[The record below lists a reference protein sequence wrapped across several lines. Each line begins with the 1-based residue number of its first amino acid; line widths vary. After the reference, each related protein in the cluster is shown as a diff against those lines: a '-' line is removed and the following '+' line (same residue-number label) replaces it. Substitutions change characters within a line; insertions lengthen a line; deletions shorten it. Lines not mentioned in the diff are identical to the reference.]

1 MNTNIKMEAQYF
13 TNNTSFIESF
23 EQLVPIKDIEPI
35 CSKYH
40 SGRGAPPKLTCAK
53 VIIGLIYHFF
63 ASSGTFA
70 AHIQR
75 IFEMKISNSGLSQRR
90 SRLFF
95 EIFEDIMKVALYPLA
110 TEEKNPECFYTGYRL
125 VSIDGTQFSAQN
137 TSAILDELPKSDTRY
152 GKAGY
157 VKIGVSVLIEIGTHH
172 PLGARIAT
180 NQESEL
186 ALSERLLDDIPHKS
200 LFIADRLY
208 GTGATVSKIKEICE
222 KKDSVFLIRV
232 KSNLK
237 KEIIKSFTDGSALVK
252 VTIKDADTKEKKHII
267 VREIR
272 GRVKQPGKEWST
284 IILWTNLL
292 DAKACPAKEVLPLYK
307 KRWED
312 ELYFDQ
318 LKIDLHYG
326 ELLQSQTVETS
337 YQEIAALILA
347 SAIVSKERFVLGK
360 SMDLSS
366 VRVSLAKTRE
376 HIDSLW
382 FVMQAAGDVLT
393 EQQKKDCILAVL
405 EVIKREVIL
414 PPRRSRSC
422 SRAVRQPIKKWP
434 RLFETNSVS
443 GPLQIEI
450 IPISVP

>member
-1 MNTNIKMEAQYF
+1 M
-13 TNNTSFIESF
+13 
-23 EQLVPIKDIEPI
+23 
-35 CSKYH
+35 
-40 SGRGAPPKLTCAK
+40 
-53 VIIGLIYHFF
+53 
-63 ASSGTFA
+63 
-70 AHIQR
+70 
-75 IFEMKISNSGLSQRR
+75 
-90 SRLFF
+90 
-95 EIFEDIMKVALYPLA
+95 
-110 TEEKNPECFYTGYRL
+110 
-125 VSIDGTQFSAQN
+125 
-137 TSAILDELPKSDTRY
+137 
-152 GKAGY
+152 
-157 VKIGVSVLIEIGTHH
+157 
-172 PLGARIAT
+172 
-180 NQESEL
+180 
-186 ALSERLLDDIPHKS
+186 
-200 LFIADRLY
+200 
-208 GTGATVSKIKEICE
+208 
-222 KKDSVFLIRV
+222 
-232 KSNLK
+232 
-237 KEIIKSFTDGSALVK
+237 
-252 VTIKDADTKEKKHII
+252 
-267 VREIR
+267 
-272 GRVKQPGKEWST
+272 
-284 IILWTNLL
+284 
-292 DAKACPAKEVLPLYK
+292 LPLYK